1 MAILDVSQK
10 PQVIQSINNRR
21 RLKTQ
26 RRIKERA
33 VTPDN
38 EPVIQENYVYD
49 EVFAQSFYYEAKD
62 TIDNAAVPGPAG
74 KYADIQNMEKLE
86 RLRNMFRFSVYV

>member
-26 RRIKERA
+26 RRIKERSA
-33 VTPDN
+33 SADQ

-62 TIDNAAVPGPAG
+62 AIDSTAVPGPAG
-74 KYADIQNMEKLE
+74 KYTDIQNMEKLDN
-86 RLRNMFRFSVYV
+86 LRNMFRFSVYV